1 MMDRLAM
8 HFRLSFRDQLIY
20 GIGFLL
26 TLLLGAFIYIE
37 TTNSND
43 FIRSRAIAQVS
54 DHSKALA
61 SMAKVWVMS
70 NDYAGLEEV
79 LDNFSNYNDLV
90 FATIINMDGK
100 IIAHTDRKYVGMYI
114 ADKRRILFLQQLN
127 HNKELNPEIIWQN
140 GHYIDVVRGIQD
152 GKEEIGLVHLRF
164 DQHVR
169 EKQIS
174 DKIIE
179 GIVFGLLYLTLTVLL
194 LYFVVITFTKQL
206 ESLLKT
212 MKKIHDGDKDIKA
225 DEGGYNELSQ
235 LSHEFNT
242 MLDSIMSAETALK
255 AVKERLEYAVN
266 GTKDG
271 LWDWDLQSNEV
282 YFSPRW
288 KEMLGYTDDELPNIL
303 ETWEKNVHP
312 DDLEKAL
319 EAVALSH
326 EKPGQLYENVHRVRH
341 KDGTWVWILDRG
353 QTLFDAEGKAIRMV
367 GFHTDITKQKE
378 LEQELL
384 EQEEMMIAQS
394 RHVAMGEMIGMIA
407 HQWRQP
413 ITGIAMEANNLLL
426 DVELDEVNYERIIQ
440 RSKAILKQ
448 TEHLSKTIDD
458 FRNFFRPNK
467 EKDEVKIVDVLM
479 EAQQIMGKSLEHH
492 NITLSIES
500 DEYETIHTYSRE
512 MLQVFLNLIKNA
524 QEAIEQNTPARGCI
538 DANVIDKGDSIVI
551 TVSDN
556 GGGIE
561 ESILNR
567 IFEPYFSTKGKKTG
581 TGLGLYMSKT
591 IINKHFH
598 GSINARNANKGVEF
612 TIMIPKRVD
621 EKGSH
626 V

>member
-1 MMDRLAM
+1 MMDRLTM

-61 SMAKVWVMS
+61 SMAKIWVMS

-127 HNKELNPEIIWQN
+127 QNKELNPEIIWQN

-174 DKIIE
+174 DKIFE

-194 LYFVVITFTKQL
+194 LYFVVTTFTKQL

-212 MKKIHDGDKDIKA
+212 MKKVHDGDKDIKA
-225 DEGGYNELSQ
+225 DEGGFNELSQ

-271 LWDWDLQSNEV
+271 LWDWDLKTNEV

-288 KEMLGYTDDELPNIL
+288 KDMLGYSDDELPNIL

-319 EAVALSH
+319 EAIAVSH
-326 EKPGQLYENVHRVRH
+326 EKPGQLYENIHRVRH
-341 KDGTWVWILDRG
+341 KNGTWVWILDRG

-426 DVELDEVNYERIIQ
+426 DVELDEVNNERIIQ
-440 RSKAILKQ
+440 KSKAILKQ

-524 QEAIEQNTPARGCI
+524 QEAIEQNTPAGGRI

-598 GSINARNANKGVEF
+598 GSINVRNANKGVEF
-612 TIMIPKRVD
+612 SIIIPKRVD

>member
-1 MMDRLAM
+1 MDRLSKYF
-8 HFRLSFRDQLIY
+8 HFSFRNQLIY
-20 GIGFLL
+20 CIGFLL
-26 TLLLGAFIYIE
+26 TLLLGVFIYIE
-37 TTNSND
+37 TTNSNN
-43 FIRSRAIAQVS
+43 FIRSRGLSQAS
-54 DHSKALA
+54 EHSKALA

-100 IIAHTDRKYVGMYI
+100 IIAHTDKKYVGMYV
-114 ADKRRILFLQQLN
+114 ADTRRISFLQQL
-127 HNKELNPEIIWQN
+127 HRNKERNPEIIWRN

-152 GKEEIGLVHLRF
+152 GKKEIGTVHLRF

-169 EKQIS
+169 EQQIS
-174 DKIIE
+174 NKIFE
-179 GIVFGLLYLTLTVLL
+179 GVVFGLLYVTLTVLL
-194 LYFVVITFTKQL
+194 LYFVVTTFTKQL
-206 ESLLKT
+206 TSLLET
-212 MKKIHDGDKDIKA
+212 MNKVHNGDKEIKA
-225 DEGGYNELSQ
+225 DERGDNELSH

-242 MLDSIMSAETALK
+242 MLDSITLGEAALK
-255 AVKERLEYAVN
+255 AVKERFEYAVN

-271 LWDWDLQSNEV
+271 LWDWDLQTNEI

-288 KEMLGYTDDELPNIL
+288 KGMLGYTDDELPNIL

-319 EAVALSH
+319 ESVAMSH
-326 EKPGQLYENVHRVRH
+326 EKPGQLYENIHRLRH

-353 QTLFDAEGKAIRMV
+353 QTLFNAEGKPIRMV

-378 LEQELL
+378 LEQELV

-426 DVELDEVNYERIIQ
+426 DVELDEVNNERIMQ
-440 RSKAILKQ
+440 KSKAILKQ
-448 TEHLSKTIDD
+448 TEYLSKTIND

-467 EKDEVKIVDVLM
+467 DKDEVKIVDILM
-479 EAQQIMGKSLEHH
+479 EAEQIMGKSLEHH
-492 NITLSIES
+492 NIVLSIKSNER
-500 DEYETIHTYSRE
+500 ETMHTYSRE

-524 QEAIEQNTPARGCI
+524 QEAIEQNSPEGGRINAI
-538 DANVIDKGDSIVI
+538 VVDKGNFVLI

-567 IFEPYFSTKGKKTG
+567 IFEPYFSTKGKETG

-591 IINKHFH
+591 IIDKHLH
-598 GSINARNANKGVEF
+598 GSINVRNVNDGVEF
-612 TIMIPKRVD
+612 TITIPKQID
-621 EKGSH
+621 EKDDH
-626 V
+626 A